1 MSVFLPKNRSLPAS
15 YNYLRESK
23 TDKSLEYTLK
33 KKDLPLIY
41 SNEFFRLR
49 NFTSSIKIFHFHK
62 LKYLFQ
68 RFRCR
73 TQPFSRT
80 TYDILHF

>member
-33 KKDLPLIY
+33 KKGFASD
-41 SNEFFRLR
+41 
-49 NFTSSIKIFHFHK
+49 IFK
-62 LKYLFQ
+62 WIFQ
-68 RFRCR
+68 
-73 TQPFSRT
+73 TKELYQ
-80 TYDILHF
+80 